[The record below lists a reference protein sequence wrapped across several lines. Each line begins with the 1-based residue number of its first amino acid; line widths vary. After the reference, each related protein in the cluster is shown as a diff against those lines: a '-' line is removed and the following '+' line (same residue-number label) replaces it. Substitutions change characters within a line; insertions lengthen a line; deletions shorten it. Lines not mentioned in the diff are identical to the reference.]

1 MTLKTIEQMS
11 DAVDLANH
19 LYNTATNSENNIEK
33 RNNLRYL
40 GQCLKSMKEHIDDSR
55 ERIKDTQECR
65 C

>member
-1 MTLKTIEQMS
+1 MTQQIIEQMS

-19 LYNTATNSENNIEK
+19 LYKTAQNSEDKNEK

-40 GQCLKSMKEHIDDSR
+40 GQCLSSMKKHIDDSR
-55 ERIKDTQECR
+55 ERIKDTEECK